1 MRYEYTVSVTA
12 CDYLSTDRL
21 GRIYWVAATVSRL
34 ILAKM
39 WLKLHHP
46 RLSKMAVNEKPELR
60 DRVFATSIEVIEF
73 GHLLESNENTAK
85 WGWLFRTYMQC
96 ESTNSRSYPPPLV
109 KRLFRRASNTICNA
123 RHEYFQSGSH
133 LTRELKI

>member
-1 MRYEYTVSVTA
+1 MFRKSSPLGFFEGL
-12 CDYLSTDRL
+12 DYLVSTDHL
-21 GRIYWVAATVSRL
+21 RIYWVAATVGRL

-46 RLSKMAVNEKPELR
+46 RLAQADMKHDPELR
-60 DRVFATSIEVIEF
+60 DRVFTTSTEVIEF

-96 ESTNSRSYPPPLV
+96 KSRS
-109 KRLFRRASNTICNA
+109 
-123 RHEYFQSGSH
+123 
-133 LTRELKI
+133 